1 MGVREVVLRQSAAS
15 RLGHFTDE
23 AVAEGPSAAHNCS
36 DHFPGPIAMFL
47 NLLLFSQLRAR
58 CNPQQFFCD
67 TVTVVHTHP
76 PEAV

>member
-1 MGVREVVLRQSAAS
+1 
-15 RLGHFTDE
+15 
-23 AVAEGPSAAHNCS
+23 
-36 DHFPGPIAMFL
+36 MFL

-58 CNPQQFFCD
+58 CGPQQFFCD